1 MERTTSTL
9 QDKAT
14 ILAKEMLKTGE
25 TIKPVPFST
34 AKNRVF
40 ISRNIDAVQAL
51 NIVAVDGV
59 NFYIGHKKWITIFYD
74 KPPKKAAFFNQISQK
89 KGQSFAD
96 WPYFWDFFPFFGY
109 SPFCLSGFRGPLLL
123 SLIFP
128 PPPSGGG
135 VYSGPRYPFFFFSYL
150 SSLIFWYS

>member
-59 NFYIGHKKWITIFYD
+59 NFYIGHKK
-74 KPPKKAAFFNQISQK
+74 
-89 KGQSFAD
+89 
-96 WPYFWDFFPFFGY
+96 
-109 SPFCLSGFRGPLLL
+109 
-123 SLIFP
+123 
-128 PPPSGGG
+128 
-135 VYSGPRYPFFFFSYL
+135 
-150 SSLIFWYS
+150 